1 MTRYCEQIT
10 WDDAPHLTEAQ
21 KTELFGSIP
30 PHQRDA
36 RTRGIPIMGA
46 GVIYPIAED
55 VVAVDAFEMPP
66 WWPRAYGFDADWNHT
81 AAVWGSW
88 DRESDTVYIYSVYY
102 AGQMPPAV
110 HADAVRRRGDWMRGA
125 MDPSTAGKIN
135 QTDGK
140 RLTEEYRDLGL
151 NLVPADNAV
160 EAGIFACYQRLASG
174 RLKVFKTCQAWFS
187 EFRIYR
193 RDENG
198 KVVKERD
205 HLMDATRYLIMTGM
219 GHASIEPSEIDNM
232 ERNIADRGRSDITG
246 Y

>member
-1 MTRYCEQIT
+1 M
-10 WDDAPHLTEAQ
+10 Q
-21 KTELFGSIP
+21 KAELFGSIP

-36 RTRGIPIMGA
+36 RTKGIPIMGA
-46 GVIYPIAED
+46 GVIYPQPED
-55 VVAVDAFEMPP
+55 LVTVDAFEMPA
-66 WWPRAYGFDADWNHT
+66 WWPRAYGWDADWNHT
-81 AAVWGSW
+81 AGVWGAW

-102 AGQMPPAV
+102 AGQQPPAV
-110 HADAVRRRGDWMRGA
+110 HADAVRRRGEWMTGA

-135 QTDGK
+135 QTDGR

-160 EAGIFACYQRLASG
+160 EAGIFACYQRMASG
-174 RLKVFKTCQAWFS
+174 RLKVFKTCAAWFS

-193 RDENG
+193 RDEHG

-205 HLMDATRYLIMTGM
+205 HLMDATRYLVMTGM
-219 GHASIEPSEIDNM
+219 GHSSIEPSEIDEI
-232 ERNIADRGRSDITG
+232 ERQIADHGRSELTG

>member
-1 MTRYCEQIT
+1 
-10 WDDAPHLTEAQ
+10 
-21 KTELFGSIP
+21 
-30 PHQRDA
+30 
-36 RTRGIPIMGA
+36 
-46 GVIYPIAED
+46 
-55 VVAVDAFEMPP
+55 
-66 WWPRAYGFDADWNHT
+66 
-81 AAVWGSW
+81 
-88 DRESDTVYIYSVYY
+88 
-102 AGQMPPAV
+102 
-110 HADAVRRRGDWMRGA
+110 

-151 NLVPADNAV
+151 ALVPADNAV

-219 GHASIEPSEIDNM
+219 AHASIEPAEIDNM
-232 ERNIADRGRSDITG
+232 ERTLAQRGRSDITG

>member
-1 MTRYCEQIT
+1 MRYCTQIT
-10 WDDAPHLTEAQ
+10 WNDAPHLTETQ
-21 KTELFGSIP
+21 KAELFGSIP

-36 RTRGIPIMGA
+36 RTKGIPIMGA
-46 GVIYPIAED
+46 GVIYPLPED
-55 VVAVDAFEMPP
+55 LVTIDAFEMPR

-81 AAVWGSW
+81 AGVWGAW

-102 AGQMPPAV
+102 AGQQPPAV
-110 HADAVRRRGDWMRGA
+110 HADAIRRRGQWMVGA
-125 MDPSTAGKIN
+125 MDPSTHGKIN
-135 QTDGK
+135 QTDGR

-160 EAGIFACYQRLASG
+160 EAGIFACYQRMASG
-174 RLKVFKTCQAWFS
+174 RLKVFKTCAAWFS

-193 RDENG
+193 RDEHG

-205 HLMDATRYLIMTGM
+205 HLMDATRYLVMTGM
-219 GHASIEPSEIDNM
+219 GHSSIEPSEIDEI
-232 ERNIADRGRSDITG
+232 ERQIADHGRSELTG